1 MRFLF
6 TTNPLTGHWFPMLPL
21 AAAAVRAGHEV
32 VVATGPDLVGDVERR
47 GFRAW
52 SIGPDLPSVRTRL
65 ASRPRA
71 AAESKQERV
80 LGDAMVMFADPGL
93 ERARDLLTA
102 AQEWTPDIVV
112 REIYELGG
120 AYLPARLQVL
130 HGVGSHY
137 PGFVGLAQ
145 LASSRIAGALGPP
158 AWDQPLG
165 SSLYVDPFPAGLQPP
180 DDTPFADVL
189 RVRPEAGRPDP
200 DPALERR
207 LAALPYASTVYLT
220 LGTFFNGPD
229 AFAEPLAALHDLP
242 VNVVVTCGEGVDPES
257 LGPQPAQVMVARFIP
272 QALLMPRVGVMVCH
286 AGAGTLIGALAAGV
300 PVVSLP
306 RGADQ
311 FGNAAQVARRG
322 AGLTLG
328 PDAATPPAIVD
339 AVRSVLTDPAYA
351 TAARAL
357 AEEIAAMPDADVAL
371 DALVARVPSWA
382 GAR

>member
-1 MRFLF
+1 MRVLF
-6 TTNPLTGHWFPMLPL
+6 TTNPLTGHWVPMLPL
-21 AAAAVRAGHEV
+21 VSAAVRAGHEV
-32 VVATGPDLVGDVERR
+32 VVASGPDLVDDVERR

-52 SIGPDLPSVRTRL
+52 SVGPDLVTVRSRL
-65 ASRPRA
+65 AGRTRA
-71 AAESKQERV
+71 AAESKQERI
-80 LGDAMVMFADPGL
+80 LGDAMVLFADPGV
-93 ERARDLLTA
+93 ERARDLLAA
-102 AQEWTPDIVV
+102 AQEWPPDVVV

-120 AYLPARLQVL
+120 AYVPARLQVL

-145 LASSRIAGALGPP
+145 LVSSRIVGELGPP
-158 AWDQPLG
+158 AWDHPLATTP
-165 SSLYVDPFPAGLQPP
+165 YVDPFPAGLQPP

-189 RVRPEAGRPDP
+189 HVRPEGGQPAP

-207 LAALPYASTVYLT
+207 LAALPYGSTVYLT

-229 AFAEPLAALHDLP
+229 DFTVPLAALRDLP
-242 VNVVVTCGEGVDPES
+242 ANVVVTCGHGVDPAS
-257 LGPQPAQVMVARFIP
+257 LGPQPEHVLVARFIP
-272 QALLMPRVGVMVCH
+272 QALLMRRVDVVVCH
-286 AGAGTLIGALAAGV
+286 GGAGTLIGALTAGV

-311 FGNAAQVARRG
+311 FGNAAQVVRRG
-322 AGLTLG
+322 AGLSLG
-328 PDAATPPAIVD
+328 PDAATPPAIAA

-351 TAARAL
+351 AAARGL
-357 AEEIAAMPDADVAL
+357 AEEIAAMPDADAAL